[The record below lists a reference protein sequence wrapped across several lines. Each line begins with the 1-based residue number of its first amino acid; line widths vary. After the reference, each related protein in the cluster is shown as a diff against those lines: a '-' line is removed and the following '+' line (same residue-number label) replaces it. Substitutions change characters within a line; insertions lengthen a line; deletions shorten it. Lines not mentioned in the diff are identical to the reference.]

1 MANYLFTYHGGGVP
15 ETEEEG
21 AKVMAAWEAWM
32 GTLGS
37 ALVDPGNPVGQ
48 SASIATDGTT
58 APFHGD
64 DTVTGYS
71 IVAASDL
78 DAAVAL
84 AMGCPIR
91 DDGGWV
97 EIGEIVPM

>member
-1 MANYLFTYHGGGVP
+1 MANYLFTYHGGSEP
-15 ETEEEG
+15 QTEEEG
-21 AKVMAAWEAWM
+21 AKVMAAWGAWM
-32 GTLGS
+32 ETLGE
-37 ALVDPGNPVGQ
+37 ALVAPGNPVGP
-48 SASIATDGTT
+48 SAMIAADGTT

-71 IVAASDL
+71 IVTAPDL

-84 AMGCPIR
+84 GMGCPIR

>member
-1 MANYLFTYHGGGVP
+1 MANYLFTYHGGGMP

-21 AKVMAAWEAWM
+21 AKVMAAWGAWM
-32 GTLGS
+32 GTLGD
-37 ALVDPGNPVGQ
+37 ALVDQGNPVGP
-48 SASIATDGTT
+48 SASVATDGTT
-58 APFHGD
+58 APFHGP

-71 IVAASDL
+71 IVIAADL
-78 DAAVAL
+78 DAATAL

>member
-21 AKVMAAWEAWM
+21 EKVMAAWGAWM
-32 GTLGS
+32 GSLGE
-37 ALVDPGNPVGQ
+37 ALIEQGNPVGP
-48 SASIATDGTT
+48 SASVAANGAT
-58 APFHGD
+58 APFHGP

-71 IVAASDL
+71 IVTASDL
-78 DAAVAL
+78 DAATAL

-91 DDGGWV
+91 NDGGWV
-97 EIGEIVPM
+97 EVGEIVPM

>member
-1 MANYLFTYHGGGVP
+1 MANYLFTYHGGSEP
-15 ETEEEG
+15 QTEEEG

-32 GTLGS
+32 GSLGA
-37 ALVDPGNPVGQ
+37 ALVAPGNPVGP
-48 SASIATDGTT
+48 SAMIAADGTT

-71 IVAASDL
+71 IVTAPDL

-84 AMGCPIR
+84 GMGCPIR

>member
-1 MANYLFTYHGGGVP
+1 MANYLFTYHGGSEP
-15 ETEEEG
+15 QTEEEG

-32 GTLGS
+32 GSLGA
-37 ALVDPGNPVGQ
+37 ALVAPGNPVGP
-48 SASIATDGTT
+48 SAMIAADGTT

-71 IVAASDL
+71 IVTAPDL
-78 DAAVAL
+78 DAALAL
-84 AMGCPIR
+84 GMGCPIR

>member
-32 GTLGS
+32 GSLGS
-37 ALVDPGNPVGQ
+37 ALVNPGNPVGP
-48 SASIATDGTT
+48 SASITTDGAT
-58 APFHGD
+58 APSHDG

-71 IVAASDL
+71 IVTADDL
-78 DAAVAL
+78 NAAVAL

-97 EIGEIVPM
+97 EVGEIVPM

>member
-1 MANYLFTYHGGGVP
+1 MADYLFTYHGGGVP

-21 AKVMAAWEAWM
+21 EKVMAAWGAWM
-32 GTLGS
+32 GELGE
-37 ALVDPGNPVGQ
+37 ALVDQGNPVGP
-48 SASIATDGTT
+48 SASVATDGTT
-58 APFHGD
+58 APFHGP

-71 IVAASDL
+71 IVTAADL
-78 DAAVAL
+78 DAATAL

-97 EIGEIVPM
+97 EVGEIVPM